1 MMTHP
6 AVTEKD
12 TPVGT
17 DNHQL
22 DLYMN
27 MLGIAKKKL
36 SKLSRISTCSKMFVK
51 KFEKID

>member
-27 MLGIAKKKL
+27 MLGIAKKNLVSSAELVHVQKCS
-36 SKLSRISTCSKMFVK
+36 SKSLY
-51 KFEKID
+51 